1 MSRIPES
8 VRSFYETHPLKQFE
22 GSGKPLQYI
31 SVGEGRKTVLLIPGG
46 GQTAQSNFALIE
58 ALEQQYRVIAPTIYD
73 VGSVSEFCQAV
84 DGLLDHEE
92 VDSVNVYGLSFGGL
106 LAQSYLWRNKERVES
121 IILSHACTPES
132 KRYESRVVRPLRA
145 LSVVLPFIP
154 DGLIRS
160 FAKLSAAKIQ
170 GVPNENAPRDP
181 IMSESRNAE
190 VGAYFA
196 HEFYDKYLTKT
207 LLRSWINIH
216 TDFSRNEKFSSADLK
231 DWPGRVLILR
241 TDNDP
246 LMQDEGYFAK
256 LYPNAEVHTFNG
268 TGHVTFYY
276 QFAEMMSV
284 INYFLDS

>member
-1 MSRIPES
+1 MGNTES
-8 VRSFYETHPLKQFE
+8 VRSFYETHPIKQFE
-22 GSGKPLQYI
+22 GTGKPLEYI
-31 SVGEGRKTVLLIPGG
+31 SVGEGRKTMLLIPGG

-58 ALEQQYRVIAPTIYD
+58 ALEQRFKVIAPTIYD
-73 VGSVSEFCQAV
+73 VDTIDEFCHTI
-84 DGLLDHEE
+84 DGLLDQEE
-92 VDSVNVYGLSFGGL
+92 VDRVNVYGLSVGGL

-121 IILSHACTPES
+121 VILSHACTPAS
-132 KRYESRVVRPLRA
+132 KRYENKVVRPLRA
-145 LSVVLPFIP
+145 LSVVLPVVP
-154 DGLIRS
+154 DAFIRS

-170 GVPNENAPRDP
+170 GVSNENAPKDP
-181 IMSESRNAE
+181 IMSEPRNSE
-190 VGAYFA
+190 VGTYFA

-216 TDFSRNEKFSSADLK
+216 TDFSRNEKFSASDLK
-231 DWPGRVLILR
+231 DWPGKVLILR

-276 QFAEMMSV
+276 QFAEMMK
-284 INYFLDS
+284 IIDKFLS